1 MIHHTVFKHVLKE
14 IKIDRR
20 LKRRSIKPR
29 LLFILRKKKISRDFS
44 LHSALSSWKNRVHLI
59 FLSSKP
65 LVVLLLLLM
74 SLHFTYT
81 DKYILCHLNKGIL
94 PVLQLLSLPLRLN
107 NTTKYKFLLLHAAKH
122 TSYVA
127 FKQWLLPFRYSLS
140 KPKEER
146 TLS

>member
-1 MIHHTVFKHVLKE
+1 MTLACILHC
-14 IKIDRR
+14 
-20 LKRRSIKPR
+20 PR
-29 LLFILRKKKISRDFS
+29 EKK
-44 LHSALSSWKNRVHLI
+44 SAFE

-81 DKYILCHLNKGIL
+81 DKYILYHLNKEIL

-127 FKQWLLPFRYSLS
+127 FKQWLLPFRYPLS
-140 KPKEER
+140 P
-146 TLS
+146 LFD

>member
-1 MIHHTVFKHVLKE
+1 
-14 IKIDRR
+14 
-20 LKRRSIKPR
+20 
-29 LLFILRKKKISRDFS
+29 
-44 LHSALSSWKNRVHLI
+44 
-59 FLSSKP
+59 
-65 LVVLLLLLM
+65 M

-127 FKQWLLPFRYSLS
+127 FKQWLLPFRYPLS
-140 KPKEER
+140 PLFLTENKGGKNFILIYIQNTVNFKAT
-146 TLS
+146 TLDRHHSMISAECP